1 MDPNDFVDAVAKQAT
16 TEKPTPSRLEASN
29 EKSDAVLKD
38 QGRLLGVVSILV
50 FFCGYSAIHGKMFME
65 GSRVGAIGYWAIGL
79 ALAIVGL
86 TRRRAPVL
94 CTLGLLLNLVLGI
107 FFLLGSYVS
116 H

>member
-1 MDPNDFVDAVAKQAT
+1 LDPNDFVDAVAKQAT
-16 TEKPTPSRLEASN
+16 IEKPTPSN

-50 FFCGYSAIHGKMFME
+50 FFCGYSAIHGKMLME
-65 GSRVGAIGYWAIGL
+65 GSRVGAIGYWAIGV

-94 CTLGLLLNLVLGI
+94 CTLGLLFNLVLGI